1 MVSLD
6 QEMVEADETLVFS
19 PDERAKLILA
29 VSQQTGD
36 LIDWLSISA
45 NVFENKFSPCQCIF
59 EFLKLPIS
67 QSLALSVESTDNPDL
82 SLSTARKSYDKSSAF
97 AGEFPVKGKITVFN
111 DAGNPL
117 LSQVAIFARLLEQL
131 QTDKRNS
138 CTGNQSTEKA
148 EGNDGEQVEF
158 VKRTTRGAQ
167 KRKDQ
172 ESNQVLKELNENVQA
187 QANHYLVPPSSSK
200 MLDAVI
206 SSTQLR

>member
-1 MVSLD
+1 
-6 QEMVEADETLVFS
+6 MVEAEEAEVFS
-19 PDERAKLILA
+19 PEERAKLILA

-45 NVFENKFSPCQCIF
+45 NVFENKFSPIQCIY

-67 QSLALSVESTDNPDL
+67 QSLALSVESTDQPDS

-97 AGEFPVKGKITVFN
+97 AGEFPTKGKMSVFN

-131 QTDKRNS
+131 QSHKRNNW
-138 CTGNQSTEKA
+138 TGNQSTDQA
-148 EGNDGEQVEF
+148 EGNEGEQVGQ

-167 KRKDQ
+167 KRKD
-172 ESNQVLKELNENVQA
+172 
-187 QANHYLVPPSSSK
+187 
-200 MLDAVI
+200 
-206 SSTQLR
+206 